1 MNTKT
6 TRKLF
11 YKLRKRLM
19 HGYHANPPPP
29 PPLPA
34 PSPLPPRFAFFV
46 LGGVFPTLGINAER
60 DNSPPRAPDRP
71 HKTCFWG
78 TSF

>member
-1 MNTKT
+1 MNAKT

-11 YKLRKRLM
+11 HKLRKRLM
-19 HGYHANPPPP
+19 HGYHAPPPP
-29 PPLPA
+29 
-34 PSPLPPRFAFFV
+34 FAFFV
-46 LGGVFPTLGINAER
+46 LGGLFPTPGINAER

>member
-1 MNTKT
+1 MQKQQENYFTNFENDLCMVT
-6 TRKLF
+6 
-11 YKLRKRLM
+11 M
-19 HGYHANPPPP
+19 PP
-29 PPLPA
+29 
-34 PSPLPPRFAFFV
+34 PPRFAFFV
-46 LGGVFPTLGINAER
+46 LGGLFPTPGINAER